1 MVSLCYQLMFKTKF
15 ILIFILF
22 LAFALRFWQLGSVPI
37 SPDWDEASLAYNAY
51 SIATTGRD
59 EYGIF
64 LPTTL
69 KSFGDY
75 KPALYAYLAIPS
87 VILFDV
93 STFAIRFPSMAI
105 GVISVLLTFLLI
117 KELFKNEKIALL
129 SAFILAISPW
139 HIQFSRTAFEANLGV
154 FLNILTAY
162 LFIKGLKRPYLLFA
176 SAIISGLSI
185 YAYQSEKIFAPL
197 FMLSLIIIFRK
208 ELLELGRKYLV
219 PFVII
224 GLITV
229 APLLF
234 SMVKN
239 PESLNRARST
249 SFIAENKFFS
259 HTAERVSVD
268 KENNDLIG
276 LVLDNR
282 RVVYL
287 RQSAGAYLSHFNPN
301 WLFIEGDLPR
311 HHAPNMGLLYLWE
324 LPFILIGLYFLIFG
338 KFSKKAKLFIFSWFL
353 ISPIPAAV
361 TNDVPHAV
369 RTLNFLPTYQ
379 IFTAL
384 GIYSFLVWL
393 KSFVKMDPFRYLIIG
408 LGILLVLFNF
418 LFYLNQ
424 YFSQQ
429 NYYYSKEW
437 QYGYKEAVEYVS
449 SQANG
454 YEKIVISNEVPLDQS
469 YIFFLFHLKYPP
481 LEFQDAKTTVGNH
494 SFSKYEFREIDW
506 NNDQNLENT
515 LFVGRAEDIGSGK
528 ILKTINYLNGETAI
542 VIAKP

>member
-1 MVSLCYQLMFKTKF
+1 MVVQCLQPMFKTKF
-15 ILIFILF
+15 FLILILAI
-22 LAFALRFWQLGSVPI
+22 AFALRFWQLGNVPV

-51 SIATTGRD
+51 SILNTGRD
-59 EYGIF
+59 EYGNF

-75 KPALYAYLAIPS
+75 KPALYAYFAIPS
-87 VILFDV
+87 VFLFDV
-93 STFAIRFPSMAI
+93 SAFAIRFPSAVI
-105 GVISVLLTFLLI
+105 GIISVLLTFLLI

-129 SAFILAISPW
+129 SAFVLAISPW

-162 LFIKGLKRPYLLFA
+162 LFVKGLKKPYLLFV
-176 SAIISGLSI
+176 SAITSGLSI

-197 FMLSLIIIFRK
+197 FMLSLVLIFRK
-208 ELLELGRKYLV
+208 ELTEVGRKYFV
-219 PFVII
+219 PFFII
-224 GLITV
+224 GFLVVT
-229 APLLF
+229 PLLF

-249 SFIAENKFFS
+249 SFIAESKFFS
-259 HTAERVSVD
+259 HTAERVSTD
-268 KENNDLIG
+268 KENNDLMG

-282 RVVYL
+282 RAVYV
-287 RQSAGAYLSHFNPN
+287 RQSIGAYLSHFNPN

-324 LPFILIGLYFLIFG
+324 LPFLLMGLYFLIFG
-338 KFSKKAKLFIFSWFL
+338 KFSRKTKLFIFSWFL

-379 IFTAL
+379 IFVAL
-384 GIYSFLVWL
+384 GIYSFCVWIR
-393 KSFVKMDPFRYLIIG
+393 SFVKMAPVRNVILG
-408 LGILLVLFNF
+408 LGILIALFNF
-418 LFYLNQ
+418 TFFLNQ

-429 NYYYSKEW
+429 NYYYSKDW
-437 QYGYKEAVEYVS
+437 QYGYEEAVEFVS
-449 SQANG
+449 SQD
-454 YEKIVISNEVPLDQS
+454 YEKIVVSSEVPLDQS
-469 YIFFLFHLKYPP
+469 YIFFLFYLKYPP
-481 LEFQDAKTTVGNH
+481 YDFQNAKTTVGNH
-494 SFSKYEFREIDW
+494 GFDKYEFREIDW
-506 NNDQNLENT
+506 KNDQNLENT
-515 LFVGRAEDIGSGK
+515 LFVGRAQDIEGGE

>member
-1 MVSLCYQLMFKTKF
+1 MESLCYLLMLKTKF
-15 ILIFILF
+15 ILIFILVI
-22 LAFALRFWQLGSVPI
+22 AFSLRFWQLGNVPI

-51 SIATTGRD
+51 SIITTGKD
-59 EYGIF
+59 EYGNF
-64 LPTTL
+64 FPTTL

-75 KPALYAYLAIPS
+75 KPALYAYISAPS
-87 VILFDV
+87 VLIFGI
-93 STFAIRFPSMAI
+93 STFAIRFPSMVI
-105 GVISVLLTFLLI
+105 GVISILLTFLFV

-129 SAFILAISPW
+129 SAFVLAVSPW
-139 HIQFSRTAFEANLGV
+139 HVQFSRTAFEANLGV

-162 LFIKGLKRPYLLFA
+162 LFIKGLKKPYLLFA
-176 SAIISGLSI
+176 AAITSGLSI

-197 FMLSLIIIFRK
+197 FMLSLVLIFRK
-208 ELLELGRKYLV
+208 ELSEIGRKYFV
-219 PFVII
+219 PFFII
-224 GLITV
+224 GFLVV

-259 HTAERVSVD
+259 HTAERVSID
-268 KENNDLIG
+268 RRNNDFIG

-282 RVVYL
+282 RVVYV
-287 RQSAGAYLSHFNPN
+287 RQSIGAYLSHFNPN

-324 LPFILIGLYFLIFG
+324 LPFLLMGLYFLIFG
-338 KFSKKAKLFIFSWFL
+338 KFSRKTKLFIISWFL

-361 TNDVPHAV
+361 TNDVPHSV

-379 IFTAL
+379 IFVAL
-384 GIYSFLVWL
+384 GVYSFFVWIR
-393 KSFVKMDPFRYLIIG
+393 SFVKMAPVRNVILG
-408 LGILLVLFNF
+408 LGILIALFNF
-418 LFYLNQ
+418 TFFLNQ

-429 NYYYSKEW
+429 NYYYSKDW
-437 QYGYKEAVEYVS
+437 QYGYEEAVKFVS
-449 SQANG
+449 SQED
-454 YEKIVISNEVPLDQS
+454 YEKIVVSSEVPLDQS
-469 YIFFLFHLKYPP
+469 YIFFLFYLKYPP
-481 LEFQDAKTTVGNH
+481 EDFQNAKTTVGNH
-494 SFSKYEFREIDW
+494 NFDKYEFREIDW
-506 NNDQNLENT
+506 KNDQNLKDA
-515 LFVGRAEDIGSGK
+515 LFVGRAEDIKGGE